1 LFPLGT
7 PAWMA
12 PELIL
17 KKEYNEKVDVWSTG
31 IIAIELALGEPPH
44 LRIPPVKAMYTISS
58 KPPPRLDP
66 QIFSPDFCSFV
77 EKCL

>member
-1 LFPLGT
+1 
-7 PAWMA
+7 MA

-66 QIFSPDFCSFV
+66 ESFSEPFCNFI
-77 EKCL
+77 ERCL

>member
-1 LFPLGT
+1 
-7 PAWMA
+7 MA

-44 LRIPPVKAMYTISS
+44 LRMPPLKAMYSITS
-58 KPPPRLDP
+58 KNPPRLDP
-66 QIFSPDFCSFV
+66 NVFS
-77 EKCL
+77 

>member
-1 LFPLGT
+1 
-7 PAWMA
+7 MA

-66 QIFSPDFCSFV
+66 
-77 EKCL
+77 

>member
-1 LFPLGT
+1 MFPLGT

-66 QIFSPDFCSFV
+66 
-77 EKCL
+77 